1 VNLAQEPIITHHN
14 DENDYQVTEEQI
26 NEKNLNKKT
35 DHSLIDNNF
44 NDIKPTSSSI
54 RIPQADYEDEND
66 MLSPSNNEVE
76 NKLEVDHEIEIEK
89 NEFESNK
96 SIDIDYLHTNQEF
109 KENET
114 EPTDNIK
121 ENVKEKNKKINE
133 MEMVDL
139 LKVDE
144 DKINRTER
152 TESKLSV
159 VKELHEED
167 PDDKL
172 EGELV
177 DTNFNEKSFKK
188 SDKEI
193 EVLPTIVE
201 MSQVSKKELEKK
213 IAKDLKDKTKKK
225 ESKPKKDH
233 FKAKVSKAVVKPKE
247 TSPIETHKKLTD
259 TDRSKIEL
267 KHMHVA
273 RDLELEENSEEKPDQ
288 LERENSIFFGKIG
301 KIEMPTPLS
310 SSISPA
316 PTDFEQISE
325 HDQRINEIIEENK
338 SHLFEI
344 KDYKDNNTISLNEL
358 KECTCFM
365 NAEEEAISENDQQ
378 ELNIQTNSKI
388 AHSLTKRSK
397 LKNKF
402 IKKTQKVS
410 IIKMKT
416 SN

>member
-1 VNLAQEPIITHHN
+1 VNLGQEPIITHHN

-76 NKLEVDHEIEIEK
+76 NNLEVDHEIEIEK

-96 SIDIDYLHTNQEF
+96 SIDIDYLHTNQEI

-121 ENVKEKNKKINE
+121 ENVKEKNKKINEMEME

-344 KDYKDNNTISLNEL
+344 KDYKDNNTISLN
-358 KECTCFM
+358 
-365 NAEEEAISENDQQ
+365 
-378 ELNIQTNSKI
+378 
-388 AHSLTKRSK
+388 
-397 LKNKF
+397 
-402 IKKTQKVS
+402 
-410 IIKMKT
+410 
-416 SN
+416 